1 MFEAW
6 IFTPPLLSTRET
18 YFLLQIGF
26 DKNLLLII
34 LMKQNSKP
42 IVQFVLQS
50 TSNPNRTRKL
60 YEHNNNN
67 ICVYKSC
74 NLDL

>member
-18 YFLLQIGF
+18 LFLLQIVFG
-26 DKNLLLII
+26 KNLLLFI

-60 YEHNNNN
+60 YERNQQYMC
-67 ICVYKSC
+67 I
-74 NLDL
+74 

>member
-18 YFLLQIGF
+18 LFLLQIGF
-26 DKNLLLII
+26 YKNLLLFI
-34 LMKQNSKP
+34 LMEQNSKP

-50 TSNPNRTRKL
+50 TSNPYRTRKL
-60 YEHNNNN
+60 YEHNQQYMF
-67 ICVYKSC
+67 I
-74 NLDL
+74 